1 MVQTVAVIPARGGSK
16 RLPRKNI
23 TELFG
28 KPLIVWSIEACLAA
42 GEIDAVYVSSDDAR
56 ILDIATDAGARTIS
70 RPAPLA
76 DDATPKIE
84 AIRHA
89 HEWLGREE
97 QIEPE
102 IIVSVQAN
110 SPEMSARD
118 LDRAVARLKELGAW
132 EVFSIDE
139 NDAMNGAIRALRTH
153 CLYNTFLSAHMAVI
167 RANYIDV
174 HTQSDLDAV
183 KQRYGSLAA
192 FEAAKSAGSNT

>member
-1 MVQTVAVIPARGGSK
+1 MHTAAVIPARGGSK
-16 RLPRKNI
+16 RLPRKNVQS
-23 TELFG
+23 LFG
-28 KPLIVWSIEACLAA
+28 KPLIVWSIEACLDAD
-42 GEIDAVYVSSDDAR
+42 EVDAVFVSSDDDE
-56 ILDIATDAGARTIS
+56 ILDLATRHGARTIR
-70 RPAPLA
+70 RPATLA

-89 HEWLGREE
+89 HTWLRDE
-97 QIEPE
+97 QGLEPD

-118 LDRAVARLKELGAW
+118 LDKAIELLKRLNCW

-167 RANYIDV
+167 RANYVDV
-174 HTQSDLDAV
+174 HTAEDLLAIEA
-183 KQRYGSLAA
+183 RYGTAEA
-192 FEAAKSAGSNT
+192 FVQAKSV